1 MGLLV
6 LYIPAL
12 FWVLCFSAL
21 VLVLY
26 YNQVGVLI
34 IRVTTQLRLI
44 AVWFGPTV
52 LDWYPFQH
60 VLNVFLKCS
69 SYLIAQPNYIY
80 FLFFWILQ
88 WSTVF
93 HNHCYVVLLFLF
105 NILFKEH
112 MFIHMQLSMIFQICH
127 SYSIL
132 RAYWYRYIILSSLK
146 LDSSRLLHF
155 WYFIWAFR
163 KDIFL
168 NCLGFYAFKHW
179 CYSDVI
185 IRLGYL

>member
-105 NILFKEH
+105 NIYLKN
-112 MFIHMQLSMIFQICH
+112 IC
-127 SYSIL
+127 SSICSSPWSSKYATATAYLEPTGIGTSFCLLWNLTLVDFCTSGTSSGPSERIYS
-132 RAYWYRYIILSSLK
+132 WT
-146 LDSSRLLHF
+146 
-155 WYFIWAFR
+155 
-163 KDIFL
+163 
-168 NCLGFYAFKHW
+168 
-179 CYSDVI
+179 V
-185 IRLGYL
+185 